1 MSATPMQIFVK
12 TLAGRTITLDVES
25 KDSIASV
32 KQAIQDREGISPDQ
46 QRLVFAGKQLE
57 DGRTLEDYQIDR
69 ESTLYLVLR
78 LRGGSGSPMQIFV
91 KTLGGRTI
99 TLDVESKDSIASVK
113 QAIQDREGIS
123 PEEQRLIFAGKQL
136 EDGRSLEDYQ
146 IDRESTL
153 YLVLRLRGGSMQV
166 FVKNLTGRTITL
178 DVESKDTIASVKQ
191 TIQDREGI
199 SPEEQRLIFAGKQL
213 EDGRTLEDYQ
223 IRKESTLYL
232 VLRLRG

>member
-57 DGRTLEDYQIDR
+57 DGRT
-69 ESTLYLVLR
+69 
-78 LRGGSGSPMQIFV
+78 
-91 KTLGGRTI
+91 
-99 TLDVESKDSIASVK
+99 
-113 QAIQDREGIS
+113 
-123 PEEQRLIFAGKQL
+123 
-136 EDGRSLEDYQ
+136 LEDYQ